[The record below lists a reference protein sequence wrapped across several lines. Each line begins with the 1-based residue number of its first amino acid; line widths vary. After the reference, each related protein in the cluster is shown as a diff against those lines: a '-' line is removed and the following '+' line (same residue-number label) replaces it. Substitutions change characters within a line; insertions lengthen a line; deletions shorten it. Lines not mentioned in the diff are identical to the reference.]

1 MIKPNDQIG
10 PYTLIRQLGKGGF
23 GVVWLAERRSKLAT
37 TQVAVKIIL
46 DQEPDLDA
54 IGKESQVW
62 VKAAGH
68 PNVLSIIEA
77 NVYDEHVV
85 IVSEYAPDGSLDG
98 WLRSKKDLSLS
109 ESINLTIGI
118 LSGLEHL
125 HSQRIIHRDLKP
137 ANILLNKGVPRL
149 ADFGLARVMKSSQ
162 NSGSVAG
169 TPAYMAPEAFDGKR
183 FVQSDIWSV
192 GVIFYQLVSKQMPFP
207 QTDMTALIGAIITRD
222 PQPLPGKV
230 PISIQK
236 IILKALE
243 KNPAKRFQAAIEMRL
258 ELEKIYS
265 ELDVVTLKN
274 EAVTM
279 HMSQKAFTPANLSEF
294 DLQNDTSR
302 NKLDTN
308 TGQKLVVNTFGDENV
323 PKTSRVI
330 TPISVVPPTVVIK
343 PPSSNWK
350 SYVAAALCAI
360 VLPVGGYT
368 YFQSQNSEISTTDNK
383 TENTAKVVINDG
395 LVQSNNTASLTNIS
409 NPETNLTNSKT
420 TLSEEE
426 LDWKSTRNSTN
437 QKDYEKFI
445 KKYPSGTYTGS
456 AQAQLKELIK
466 LQNDE
471 QTANQNNVVENID
484 NNSTNPV
491 PSNTASNLP
500 QATIGVM
507 RTSDGVEREVTGS
520 NIRYSAN
527 ENKFPQN
534 QNNYP
539 PEPHNKKGHNPPPP
553 KNFGKLGIT
562 GKWQQQGG
570 KCNGSIF
577 LLQEN
582 GGSVSVSGNECG
594 KYGNSPININA
605 GVGYDDIVYETT
617 FSDGQVYQVK
627 IRFNPDKKS
636 ATKHCRLK
644 KNPKQEDI
652 SRLVRID

>member
-77 NVYDEHVV
+77 NVYDDHVV

-98 WLRSKKDLSLS
+98 WLKNKKDLSLS

-192 GVIFYQLVSKQMPFP
+192 GVILYQLVSKQLPYP

-243 KNPAKRFQAAIEMRL
+243 KNPAKRFQSAIEMRL

-279 HMSQKAFTPANLSEF
+279 HMSQKAFTPTNLSEF
-294 DLQNDTSR
+294 DLQNNTSR

-308 TGQKLVVNTFGDENV
+308 T
-323 PKTSRVI
+323 
-330 TPISVVPPTVVIK
+330 
-343 PPSSNWK
+343 
-350 SYVAAALCAI
+350 
-360 VLPVGGYT
+360 
-368 YFQSQNSEISTTDNK
+368 
-383 TENTAKVVINDG
+383 AKVVINDA

-409 NPETNLTNSKT
+409 NPETNLANSKT

-437 QKDYEKFI
+437 QKDYENFI
-445 KKYPSGTYTGS
+445 KKYPSGTYARS

-466 LQNDE
+466 LENGG
-471 QTANQNNVVENID
+471 QTANQNNVIENID

-520 NIRYSAN
+520 NIRYSSN
-527 ENKFPQN
+527 QNNFPQN

-539 PEPHNKKGHNPPPP
+539 PEPHNKKGYNPSP

-570 KCNGSIF
+570 ACSGSVLF
-577 LLQEN
+577 LQEN
-582 GGSVSVSGNECG
+582 GSNVSVTGTASCER
-594 KYGNSPININA
+594 YGNFPINVFNT
-605 GVGYDDIVYETT
+605 GVGYDDIVYETNHP
-617 FSDGQVYQVK
+617 DGQVYQVK
-627 IRFNPDKKS
+627 IRFDPDRKS

-652 SRLVRID
+652 SRLIRIE

>member
-10 PYTLIRQLGKGGF
+10 PYTLIRHLGKGGF

-77 NVYDEHVV
+77 NVYDDQVV

-98 WLRSKKDLSLS
+98 WLRNKKDLSLS
-109 ESINLTIGI
+109 ESINLTVGI

-192 GVIFYQLVSKQMPFP
+192 GVILYQLVSKQMPFP

-243 KNPAKRFQAAIEMRL
+243 KNPAKRFQSAIEMRL

-265 ELDVVTLKN
+265 ELDVITLKN

-279 HMSQKAFTPANLSEF
+279 HMSQKAFTPKHLSEF

-308 TGQKLVVNTFGDENV
+308 TGKKLVVNTFGDENV

-330 TPISVVPPTVVIK
+330 TPISIPPTVVMK

-350 SYVAAALCAI
+350 SYLAVALCAI
-360 VLPVGGYT
+360 VFPIGGYT
-368 YFQSQNSEISTTDNK
+368 YFQAQNSEISTTDNK
-383 TENTAKVVINDG
+383 TENTAKVVVSEG
-395 LVQSNNTASLTNIS
+395 LAQNNNAASLTNIS
-409 NPETNLTNSKT
+409 NSETNVSNSKT
-420 TLSEEE
+420 NLSEEK
-426 LDWKSTRNSTN
+426 LDWQNTRNSSN
-437 QKDYEKFI
+437 PIDYENFI
-445 KKYPSGTYTGS
+445 KKYPSGIYTGS
-456 AQAQLKELIK
+456 AQAQLKELIR
-466 LQNDE
+466 LQKPNPDNVIE
-471 QTANQNNVVENID
+471 DKMNASTNQLPSPML
-484 NNSTNPV
+484 NNS
-491 PSNTASNLP
+491 P

-527 ENKFPQN
+527 QNNFPQN

-539 PEPHNKKGHNPPPP
+539 PEPHNKKGYNPSP
-553 KNFGKLGIT
+553 KNSGKLGIN

-570 KCNGSIF
+570 VCSGSIF
-577 LLQEN
+577 FLQEN
-582 GGSVSVSGNECG
+582 GGSVSVTGNETCG
-594 KYGNSPININA
+594 KYGNLPVNINA
-605 GVGYDDIVYETT
+605 GMGYDDILYETT

-627 IRFNPDKKS
+627 IKFDPSKRF
-636 ATKHCRLK
+636 ATKYCRPK
-644 KNPKQEDI
+644 NNPKQEDVSQLI
-652 SRLVRID
+652 RLD